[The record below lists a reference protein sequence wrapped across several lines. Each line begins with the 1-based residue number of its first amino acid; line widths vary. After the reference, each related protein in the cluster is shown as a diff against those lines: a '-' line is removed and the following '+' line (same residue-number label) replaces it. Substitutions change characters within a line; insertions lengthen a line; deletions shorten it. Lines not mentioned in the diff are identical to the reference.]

1 MHTYLAKCFIN
12 SILGRHKHKRKKY
25 RAEHSKTGGP
35 CKSLF
40 PFASL
45 VNWSLNPFKDN
56 LKSRYIKSKHS
67 ITPYLFKKVK
77 VSLIW
82 KSTACIKKRLST
94 SAHTSQSP
102 TRNEKE
108 EKQQRLMRIRR
119 VVSRAFRPAPS
130 LLKPAA
136 LPVTPPSDSP
146 LSLLL
151 LRCILCLL
159 FVILFKLFIA
169 RQCSLVTS
177 WCTLSVGTPKFS

>member
-94 SAHTSQSP
+94 SAHTSQRP

-119 VVSRAFRPAPS
+119 VVSHAIRP
-130 LLKPAA
+130 
-136 LPVTPPSDSP
+136 PPSPPEASRSTSNP
-146 LSLLL
+146 PI
-151 LRCILCLL
+151 RFPIITVVAKVY
-159 FVILFKLFIA
+159 FVSSF
-169 RQCSLVTS
+169 CNLVQAFY
-177 WCTLSVGTPKFS
+177 CTAVQFSN